1 LRANRDSIAGDPRSK
16 YGFDA
21 VSRLER
27 CANAGASRRAKKRNA
42 ANQAIYKQMGDKQ
55 TAINNLITSGSND
68 ALQVSQLTLDINNL
82 RKQLLTRE
90 RRSTTRRLQC

>member
-1 LRANRDSIAGDPRSK
+1 
-16 YGFDA
+16 
-21 VSRLER
+21 
-27 CANAGASRRAKKRNA
+27 
-42 ANQAIYKQMGDKQ
+42 MGDKQ